1 MTSSARV
8 RLSVSSPP
16 HWQERHTSSNAYI
29 GLFLMEGGRGG
40 GGAFEKVVIPESH
53 CVFYFKDL
61 REKCTCGCSVVG
73 EALALSGSLL

>member
-1 MTSSARV
+1 
-8 RLSVSSPP
+8 
-16 HWQERHTSSNAYI
+16 
-29 GLFLMEGGRGG
+29 MEGGRGG